1 MTFEPKFLSVED
13 VSRLHAL
20 AIEDQRGDPALR
32 DATLLESAVMTP
44 RQQFDGQFL
53 HPDIP
58 SMAAAYAYHICK
70 NHPFVDGNKRAG
82 TAAMIAFL
90 SDNGWSFDATADQAE
105 PVILSLAAGTLS
117 KVDLSEW
124 VRKTTHEKPRFE
136 LRDFFA
142 ALTPSRAEEPKNA
155 MLRSPNDAE
164 YWASFAE
171 AADSIPILRNL
182 IANASHANSVGDL
195 QAATTYAGQI
205 SLLALIYRIAEDTG
219 YEW

>member
-1 MTFEPKFLSVED
+1 MSVED
-13 VSRLHAL
+13 VMRLHSL
-20 AIEDQRGDPALR
+20 AIEDQHGDHGLR

-105 PVILSLAAGTLS
+105 PVILSLAAGTLE
-117 KVDLSEW
+117 KPDLTAW
-124 VRKTTHEKPRFE
+124 VRQMTHEKPKLD

-142 ALTPSRAEEPKNA
+142 RLDYKALALMAEGAIAGQLTEQVTTLSEA
-155 MLRSPNDAE
+155 
-164 YWASFAE
+164 AE
-171 AADSIPILRNL
+171 AIPAIAVARDGALVCAERGDNSTADALRHHMWILT
-182 IANASHANSVGDL
+182 A
-195 QAATTYAGQI
+195 
-205 SLLALIYRIAEDTG
+205 IYRIAEDMG